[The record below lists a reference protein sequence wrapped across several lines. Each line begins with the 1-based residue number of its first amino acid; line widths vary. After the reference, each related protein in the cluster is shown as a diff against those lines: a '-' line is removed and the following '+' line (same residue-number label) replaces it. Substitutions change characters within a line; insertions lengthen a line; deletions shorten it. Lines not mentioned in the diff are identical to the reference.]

1 MGAVITLRKHNRLAV
16 YLDIFQARAAFM
28 ALEREGVQRKSMSV
42 IGRHIH
48 GAKTEL
54 QVDDLYLPQHV
65 DMVKVRIKGAVRG
78 LFIGVAG
85 AIVAWGMVATGSNN
99 ALFRSAMVT
108 LLIGAFLG
116 AASGAVLA
124 ACSRLDVNREFRTA
138 ARWVQEGMVIV
149 GVHGKC
155 LEEIERARDVLWA
168 SDPLRID
175 RVDRTGRLVDIEY
188 VANVRRF

>member
-42 IGRHIH
+42 IGRHIYA
-48 GAKTEL
+48 AKVEL
-54 QVDDLYLPQHV
+54 EVDDLYLPQHV
-65 DMVKVRIKGAVRG
+65 DMVKVRLKGAVQG
-78 LFIGVAG
+78 LFIGVTA
-85 AIVAWGMVATGSNN
+85 ALVAWGMVVNGSNN
-99 ALFRSAMVT
+99 ALLRSGVVT

-116 AASGAVLA
+116 AASGAILA
-124 ACSRLDVNREFRTA
+124 AARRLDVNREFRTA

-149 GVHGKC
+149 GVHGKS